1 MKNYVLAAVAALAL
15 GGSARA
21 GVLDMQCSDLV
32 DMGFNMPS
40 VSQYF
45 PRRALPLLPPGGAR
59 LDDLVHAQ
67 CFLEPKLTVRQAID
81 LLVRKAVR
89 GERLPD
95 IPNEGA

>member
-1 MKNYVLAAVAALAL
+1 M
-15 GGSARA
+15 SPCARLN
-21 GVLDMQCSDLV
+21 VRRL
-32 DMGFNMPS
+32 PS

-81 LLVRKAVR
+81 LLVGKAVR

>member
-1 MKNYVLAAVAALAL
+1 MKNHVLAAVAALAI

-21 GVLDMQCSDLV
+21 GV
-32 DMGFNMPS
+32 
-40 VSQYF
+40 
-45 PRRALPLLPPGGAR
+45 PLLPPGGAR

-67 CFLEPKLTVRQAID
+67 CFLEPKLTVRQAIN
-81 LLVRKAVR
+81 LLVGKAMR